1 MSAAKVPNESK
12 DATAAADDVWDD
24 TLLIKA
30 YDDSVK
36 LAREELAR
44 RISLST
50 SKKSDTNDT
59 SEGKKSKSS
68 GSGAGTAAGGTLEN
82 IASHAEYKVGDYVR
96 ATYED
101 GIDYEAK
108 IMSIDK
114 EAGTCLLKYIGYD
127 NVQEVALCD
136 LIASWGKKYRRL
148 QFAKAKL
155 EAETTAPD
163 DAVNVTCPSTSGK
176 TAKKIKTKLS
186 KSTMPPPPPI
196 PPMLTASHNAE
207 DSEHLSAMLM
217 SWYMSGYY
225 TGVYQGMQM
234 AKSKTKK

>member
-1 MSAAKVPNESK
+1 MSTAKVPTEAK
-12 DATAAADDVWDD
+12 DAAPVDDVWDD

-50 SKKSDTNDT
+50 SKKSDVNDT

-68 GSGAGTAAGGTLEN
+68 GSGGAAGGTLEN

-108 IMSIDK
+108 IISIEK

-136 LIASWGKKYRRL
+136 VIASWGKKYRRL

-155 EAETTAPD
+155 EAETAAD
-163 DAVNVTCPSTSGK
+163 DAVNTCPSTSGK
-176 TAKKIKTKLS
+176 TSKKIKTKLS
-186 KSTMPPPPPI
+186 KSSMPPPPPI

>member
-1 MSAAKVPNESK
+1 MAKA
-12 DATAAADDVWDD
+12 DAKSDCLDDPWDD

-30 YDDSVK
+30 YDNSIK

-44 RISLST
+44 RMAIST
-50 SKKSDTNDT
+50 SKDVSHSSNESNKLKSLDI
-59 SEGKKSKSS
+59 
-68 GSGAGTAAGGTLEN
+68 EN
-82 IASHAEYKVGDYVR
+82 FRTKNEYKVGDYVR

-108 IMSIDK
+108 ILSIDR
-114 EAGTCLLKYIGYD
+114 ASGSCLLKYIGYE
-127 NVQEVALCD
+127 NEQNIELEN
-136 LIASWGKKYRRL
+136 LIPSWGKKARRL

-155 EAETTAPD
+155 E
-163 DAVNVTCPSTSGK
+163 STDHVLNMDNAGSK
-176 TAKKIKTKLS
+176 TSKRNKSYQKTI
-186 KSTMPPPPPI
+186 PPPPPM
-196 PPMLTASHNAE
+196 PPMLSTQNCE

-234 AKSKTKK
+234 AKSGSKNKKH

>member
-1 MSAAKVPNESK
+1 MN
-12 DATAAADDVWDD
+12 
-24 TLLIKA
+24 
-30 YDDSVK
+30 

-50 SKKSDTNDT
+50 SRKLGTAQNEDN
-59 SEGKKSKSS
+59 SKSNS
-68 GSGAGTAAGGTLEN
+68 ITLGNDGSQL
-82 IASHAEYKVGDYVR
+82 EYKVGDYVR

-108 IMSIDK
+108 IISMDDI
-114 EAGTCLLKYIGYD
+114 ARTCVLKYIGYE
-127 NVQEVALCD
+127 NVQEVLICD
-136 LIASWGKKYRRL
+136 LVASWGKKARRL

-155 EAETTAPD
+155 EQDANAEE
-163 DAVNVTCPSTSGK
+163 AVNARAPSSGK
-176 TAKKIKTKLS
+176 APKKTKTRLNMS
-186 KSTMPPPPPI
+186 SIPPPPPI
-196 PPMLTASHNAE
+196 PPMLTAAQSAE

-234 AKSKTKK
+234 AKSDYKGKK

>member
-1 MSAAKVPNESK
+1 MSASKVPTEAK
-12 DATAAADDVWDD
+12 DGAADDAWDD

-59 SEGKKSKSS
+59 SDGKKSKSS
-68 GSGAGTAAGGTLEN
+68 GSGGVGATGGTLEN
-82 IASHAEYKVGDYVR
+82 IVSHAEYKVGDYVR

-114 EAGTCLLKYIGYD
+114 EAETCLLKYIGYD
-127 NVQEVALCD
+127 NLQEVALCD

-155 EAETTAPD
+155 EAETGD
-163 DAVNVTCPSTSGK
+163 DAVNTCPSTSGK
-176 TAKKIKTKLS
+176 TQAKKIKTKLS
-186 KSTMPPPPPI
+186 KTSMPPPPPI

-234 AKSKTKK
+234 AKSKSKK